1 MIRGKFHKVC
11 QVAIVKLLWL
21 KLIVLKESKPF
32 SKFMLYGVLTLY
44 TLRSVFIFPILFL
57 YISYGNDK
65 ENLFDDQELLELVI
79 ISYVLITFI
88 FNSWVRL

>member
-1 MIRGKFHKVC
+1 MIREKFHTVC
-11 QVAIVKLLWL
+11 QVAIVKLLWI